1 MDLEILQRQE
11 AILVFDRFDEET
23 AWEIGS
29 ALVAVARA
37 QRAPV
42 VVDIRT
48 SDRTLFHAA
57 LLGAKPAN
65 DSWAY
70 RKSNLTLRE
79 HQSSMQF

>member
-48 SDRTLFHAA
+48 F
-57 LLGAKPAN
+57 GGKP
-65 DSWAY
+65 
-70 RKSNLTLRE
+70 R
-79 HQSSMQF
+79 Q